1 MEDIEL
7 KEISEK
13 LDLILEELRKITGCV
28 SEKSKG
34 RSRIYVEE
42 QESHLPTLGA

>member
-1 MEDIEL
+1 MKGNEL
-7 KEISEK
+7 KDISNK
-13 LDLILEELRKITGCV
+13 LDLILEELRKITDCV